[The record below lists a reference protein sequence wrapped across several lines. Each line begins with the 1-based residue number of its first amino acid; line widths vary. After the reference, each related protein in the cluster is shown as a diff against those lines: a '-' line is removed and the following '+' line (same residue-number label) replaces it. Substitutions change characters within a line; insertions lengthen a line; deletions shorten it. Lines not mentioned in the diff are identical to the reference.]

1 MDELLKERSV
11 SELLALHAE
20 VSGLLKSSGAVRSSN
35 NPAGDYAETLFC
47 KAFGWEMAGPS
58 VKGYDARDGQ
68 GIRYQIK
75 SRRLTEHNSSRQ
87 LSALRNLK
95 DRPFDFLA
103 GVLFSSDYRVFRAA
117 IVPHHLVL
125 QNTRISAHTNS
136 RLFHLRDVVWDWPEV
151 RDVTE
156 TLRAIRL

>member
-58 VKGYDARDGQ
+58 IKGYDARDAQ
-68 GIRYQIK
+68 GVRYQIK
-75 SRRLTEHNSSRQ
+75 SRRLTETNGSRQ
-87 LSALRNLK
+87 LSALRNLQ

-103 GVLFSSDYRVFRAA
+103 GVLFSSDYRVFKAA
-117 IVPHHLVL
+117 IVPHRLVL
-125 QNTRISAHTNS
+125 ENTRISAHTNS
-136 RLFHLRDVVWDWPEV
+136 RLFHLRDAVWNWPDV
-151 RDVTE
+151 RDVTK
-156 TLRAIRL
+156 TLRAVRL